1 MPDKG
6 LTNVVDNVEGLTS
19 EMLRRV
25 HSKLDDIQSE
35 MRLRFTGVETGL
47 GAIEYHLAAFH
58 AVDVARAD
66 DIADLRRRIERVERR
81 LELAEGD

>member
-1 MPDKG
+1 MVETVQA
-6 LTNVVDNVEGLTS
+6 LTT

-47 GAIEYHLAAFH
+47 AAIDHQLAAFH
-58 AVDVARAD
+58 VVDAARAD
-66 DIADLRRRIERVERR
+66 EPASS
-81 LELAEGD
+81 

>member
-1 MPDKG
+1 MVDTVQD
-6 LTNVVDNVEGLTS
+6 LTT

-47 GAIEYHLAAFH
+47 AAIDHHLAAFH
-58 AVDVARAD
+58 PVDGARTD
-66 DIADLRRRIERVERR
+66 GTADLWRSLERLGWR
-81 LELAEGD
+81 